1 MMISGNINADN
12 NDVFNF
18 ASLATNAS
26 ENDIRVVLKVLNH
39 EFEHRSNMVPLKTN
53 ILFEQISHLL
63 SENNFII
70 ILDLLRRNGLIHM
83 DSIITNSS
91 DTGPTNYYITKT
103 NIFDGFIH
111 ANYPQIYVEHVIID
125 IEDDTI
131 DAEVLNA
138 LCVNNEHFKY
148 AMGHTNPS
156 SLRETVVEIPNS
168 TWDDIGGLEETKKDL

>member
-1 MMISGNINADN
+1 VTDDGEEDSDEDEDYGPDIEDAIDGKEMDVVDELLPIINADDDCEMMISGNINADN

-26 ENDIRVVLKVLNH
+26 ENDIKVVLKVLNH

-70 ILDLLRRNGLIHM
+70 ILDLLRRNGLINM

-103 NIFDGFIH
+103 NMM
-111 ANYPQIYVEHVIID
+111 
-125 IEDDTI
+125 
-131 DAEVLNA
+131 VLFM
-138 LCVNNEHFKY
+138 LIVLKY
-148 AMGHTNPS
+148 MLS
-156 SLRETVVEIPNS
+156 M
-168 TWDDIGGLEETKKDL
+168 